1 MMNSE
6 SFAGVGSTIASL
18 MFLWAVCRQYF
29 PYQLENYFS
38 KYYTKFITLI
48 YPYIEISF
56 PEYSGQRLK
65 RSEAYT
71 AIESYLSNTTSER
84 ARRLKAEMGHD
95 SDKLI
100 LSMAEN
106 EEITDEFCGVKLWW
120 FSRKTSSERQ
130 TISFYPTDEDKR
142 SYRLTFHRRHRVL
155 INESYLPLV
164 IQQGKAIAVQKRK
177 RKLYT
182 NSSSFDYTEYRK
194 LVWSHVPFEH
204 PATFETLAV
213 DPQMKGEIMQDL
225 VKFSKSKEYYA
236 KIGKPWKRGY
246 LLYGPPGTGKST
258 MIAAMANLLDYD
270 VYDLELT
277 AVKDNSALRKLLL
290 NTTSKSIIV
299 VEDIDCSLDLTGKRK
314 KGEDQQEGSKEEE
327 EKKKAMGGPTGKE
340 ESKVTLSGLLNCID
354 GLWSACGGE
363 KVIVFTTNHIEKLDP
378 ALIRRGRMDKHI
390 ELGYCEYEGF
400 KVLAKNYLGVES
412 HPLFG
417 SIHELLKEKKIS
429 PADVAENLMPKNEYE
444 DQVNVCLENLVKALK
459 ECRSENEKDDE
470 EKVEEEEKKLKTN
483 EEMLENDGMAGD
495 NEGKENKED
504 FA

>member
-1 MMNSE
+1 MMTSE
-6 SFAGVGSTIASL
+6 SFAGLGSTVASL

-29 PYQLENYFS
+29 PYQLEIYFS

-84 ARRLKAEMGHD
+84 AKRLKAEIGHD

-106 EEITDEFCGVKLWW
+106 EEITDEFQGVKLWW
-120 FSRKTSSERQ
+120 FSNKTSSYTQ
-130 TISFYPTDEDKR
+130 TISFYPTDDDKR
-142 SYRLTFHRRHRVL
+142 SYRLTFHRRHRAL

-182 NSSSFDYTEYRK
+182 NSSGFDYSEFRK

-204 PATFETLAV
+204 PANFDTIAME
-213 DPQMKGEIMQDL
+213 PEMKLEIIQDL
-225 VKFSKSKEYYA
+225 LKFSKSKEYYA

-290 NTTSKSIIV
+290 NTTTKSIIV
-299 VEDIDCSLDLTGKRK
+299 IEDIDCSVDLTGKRK
-314 KGEDQQEGSKEEE
+314 AGENQQEENKEEEE
-327 EKKKAMGGPTGKE
+327 EKKKAAMGAPPGKE
-340 ESKVTLSGLLNCID
+340 ETKVTLSGLLNSID

-390 ELGYCEYEGF
+390 ELGYCGYEGF
-400 KVLAKNYLGVES
+400 KVFAKNYLGVES
-412 HPLFG
+412 HPLFD
-417 SIHELLKEKKIS
+417 SIHELLKEKKMS
-429 PADVAENLMPKNEYE
+429 PADVAENLMPKNESE
-444 DQVNVCLENLVKALK
+444 DQVDDCLESLVKALK
-459 ECRSENEKDDE
+459 ECRSESEKD
-470 EKVEEEEKKLKTN
+470 EEEDERKKVKTN
-483 EEMLENDGMAGD
+483 EEKLVNDVKVGD
-495 NEGKENKED
+495 DEAKDNKD
-504 FA
+504 

>member
-1 MMNSE
+1 MINSE

-18 MFLWAVCRQYF
+18 MFLWAVCKQYF
-29 PYQLENYFS
+29 PNQLENYFS

-65 RSEAYT
+65 LSEAYT

-84 ARRLKAEMGHD
+84 AKRLKAEMGHD

-106 EEITDEFCGVKLWW
+106 EEITDEFRGVKLWW
-120 FSRKTSSERQ
+120 YSNKISSNRP
-130 TISFYPTDEDKR
+130 TISFYPTDDDKR
-142 SYRLTFHRRHRVL
+142 SYRLTFHRRHRALV
-155 INESYLPLV
+155 NDSYLPLV

-182 NSSSFDYTEYRK
+182 NSSNFDYSEFRK
-194 LVWSHVPFEH
+194 LVWSHVAFEH
-204 PATFETLAV
+204 PATFETLAME
-213 DPQMKGEIMQDL
+213 PEMKLEIIQDL

-246 LLYGPPGTGKST
+246 LLFGPPGTGKST

-277 AVKDNSALRKLLL
+277 AVKDNSALRRLLL

-299 VEDIDCSLDLTGKRK
+299 VEDIDCSLDLSGKRK
-314 KGEDQQEGSKEEE
+314 TGGDQQEGNKEEE
-327 EKKKAMGGPTGKE
+327 EKKKAMGGPPGKE

-363 KVIVFTTNHIEKLDP
+363 KLIVFTTNHIEKLDP

-390 ELGYCEYEGF
+390 ELGFCGYEGF

-412 HPLFG
+412 HPLFD
-417 SIHELLKEKKIS
+417 SIHELLKEKKMS
-429 PADVAENLMPKNEYE
+429 PADVAENLMPKNESE
-444 DQVNVCLENLVKALK
+444 DQADLCLQSLVKALK
-459 ECRSENEKDDE
+459 ECKSENEKDEEEEGEQEKKKVKTDE
-470 EKVEEEEKKLKTN
+470 EKSV
-483 EEMLENDGMAGD
+483 NDVKVGD
-495 NEGKENKED
+495 KETEENKED
-504 FA
+504 